1 MCTKK
6 YNCFCQ
12 ARGPI
17 IGDGSNKGQ
26 PLCARGYTF
35 VDASVTH

>member
-6 YNCFCQ
+6 YNYFCQ
-12 ARGPI
+12 ARGPN

-26 PLCARGYTF
+26 FLCARDILSLTLP
-35 VDASVTH
+35 